1 MSRRTLTLLLSGLLA
16 ALLTGAAS
24 AAPVPYVSYTPG
36 PTFNTLGEVD
46 GTPVIEVSGRETFPT
61 EGNLDLTT
69 ISVRPRLTLTDA
81 LRDWFDRDR
90 AVVPRELL
98 YPPGESDDEVR
109 RRNEERRLASESSAT
124 SAALRYLGVPFTT
137 TVAVQGVE
145 EGLPAAGLLEE
156 GDVITTV
163 DGAAVTSSQELR
175 DRISG
180 RDPGSEVRLG
190 YTRDGRPGE
199 AVITTAAPPSG
210 ESRSVIGVLLVE
222 EPDYPFDVDISL
234 EEVGGPSAGLM
245 FALGIIEKLEAESLT
260 DGRYVAGTGEI
271 STDGTV
277 GPIGGIPQ
285 KLVAA
290 RDKGAEVFLVPDAN
304 CEEALGRAPE
314 GLLLVRVSTLTEAVD
329 ALRTL
334 REGGTP
340 PTCGE

>member
-1 MSRRTLTLLLSGLLA
+1 MSRRTLTLLLAGLLA

-36 PTFNTLGEVD
+36 PTFDTLGEVA
-46 GTPVIEVSGRETFPT
+46 GTPVIAVEGRETFPT
-61 EGNLDLTT
+61 EGRLDLTT
-69 ISVRPRLTLTDA
+69 ISVRPRLTLADA

-98 YPPGESDDEVR
+98 YPPGETDEEVR
-109 RRNEERRLASESSAT
+109 RQNEERRLASESSAT
-124 SAALRYLGVPFTT
+124 SAALRQLGVPFTT
-137 TVAVQGVE
+137 TVEVQRVE
-145 EGLPAAGLLEE
+145 PGLPADGQLEP
-156 GDVITTV
+156 GDVVTTV
-163 DGAAVTSSQELR
+163 DGAPVTTSAQLR
-175 DRISG
+175 ERISTLA
-180 RDPGSEVRLG
+180 PGTQVRVG
-190 YTRDGRPGE
+190 YLREGAPAE
-199 AVITTAAPPSG
+199 ATLTTAAPPSG
-210 ESRSVIGVLLVE
+210 EARSVVGVVLAE
-222 EPDYPFDVDISL
+222 QPDYPFEITISL

-271 STDGTV
+271 SVDGTV

-290 RDKGAEVFLVPDAN
+290 RDKGAEVFLVPEGN
-304 CEEALGRAPE
+304 CEEALGRAPD
-314 GLLLVRVSTLTEAVD
+314 GLQLVRVTTLQSALD

-340 PTCGE
+340 PLCAS